1 MQTTR
6 NLSKGTDARGD
17 RISSKRL
24 AKRLLKQKYGV
35 TSGRQMRK
43 LRKQLQ
49 RGELG

>member
-17 RISSKRL
+17 KISAKRL
-24 AKRLLKQKYGV
+24 AKRMIKEKYGIK
-35 TSGRQMRK
+35 SGRQMRK